1 MAEVMTC
8 NFHDRVTKD
17 SSASKLA
24 FLSDHML
31 MGKASCHVSLRRD
44 PHGKTLRPPDKTT
57 QVNLDADSSAQV
69 KPSDDCSPRCRLDC
83 DLMRDPEPELY
94 G

>member
-8 NFHDRVTKD
+8 NFHDRVAKD
-17 SSASKLA
+17 STASKLA

-31 MGKASCHVSLRRD
+31 MGKASCQRD

-57 QVNLDADSSAQV
+57 RVNLDADSSAQV
-69 KPSDDCSPRCRLDC
+69 KPSDDYSPRCHFDHN
-83 DLMRDPEPELY
+83 LMRDPKPEL
-94 G
+94 

>member
-8 NFHDRVTKD
+8 NFHDRVAKD
-17 SSASKLA
+17 STASKLA

-31 MGKASCHVSLRRD
+31 MGKASCQRD

-57 QVNLDADSSAQV
+57 RVNLDADSSAQV
-69 KPSDDCSPRCRLDC
+69 KPSDDGSPRCHLDC
-83 DLMRDPEPELY
+83 NLMRNPEPELY